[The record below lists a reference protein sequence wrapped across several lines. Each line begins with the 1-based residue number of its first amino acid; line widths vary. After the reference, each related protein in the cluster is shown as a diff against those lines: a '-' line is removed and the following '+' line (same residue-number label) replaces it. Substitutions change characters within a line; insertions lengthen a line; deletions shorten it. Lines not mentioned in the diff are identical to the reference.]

1 MLKKTEIR
9 ELDMEFI
16 KSFRAVERNYHLI
29 KIRICD
35 LILNS
40 TLELVRYLQY
50 NFDMVFNLNAY
61 LYKNIKWRVR

>member
-1 MLKKTEIR
+1 MLKKKEIR
-9 ELDMEFI
+9 ELGMELI
-16 KSFRAVERNYHLI
+16 KSFRAVESNYHLI
-29 KIRICD
+29 KMRICD
-35 LILNS
+35 LLLNS

>member
-9 ELDMEFI
+9 ELGMEFI
-16 KSFRAVERNYHLI
+16 KSFRAVERNCHLI
-29 KIRICD
+29 KMRICD

-50 NFDMVFNLNAY
+50 NFDIVFNLNAY
-61 LYKNIKWRVR
+61 FYKNIKWRVR

>member
-1 MLKKTEIR
+1 M
-9 ELDMEFI
+9 ELI
-16 KSFRAVERNYHLI
+16 KSFRAVESNYHLI
-29 KIRICD
+29 KMRICD
-35 LILNS
+35 LLLNS

>member
-9 ELDMEFI
+9 ELGMEFI
-16 KSFRAVERNYHLI
+16 KSFRAVERNHHLI
-29 KIRICD
+29 KMRICD

>member
-1 MLKKTEIR
+1 
-9 ELDMEFI
+9 MEFI
-16 KSFRAVERNYHLI
+16 KSFRAVERNYQLI

>member
-9 ELDMEFI
+9 ELGMEFI

-29 KIRICD
+29 KMRICD
-35 LILNS
+35 LILNG

>member
-9 ELDMEFI
+9 ELGMEFI

-29 KIRICD
+29 KMRICD

-61 LYKNIKWRVR
+61 LYKNIKWTVR